1 MNTLR
6 VSIIIPAF
14 NEGRDIIPVL
24 ERISE
29 AVTMSFECLV
39 VIDNPEDSTIDFVNE
54 FSRINPAF
62 KYVRNNFGSGPA
74 NAIKQGFEIAK
85 APIAVVTMADGSDDP
100 ELIDDLVR
108 LVDRGVVI
116 AAGSR
121 YMAGGQQIGAPRFK
135 SFLSRLAGNTLFWF
149 TKVGTHDA
157 TNSFKAYDVEF
168 VRKVGI
174 TSKYGFELG
183 LELTAKAKRLRK
195 PIAELPTIWIERDF
209 GKSNFKLIKWLP
221 HYLTWYFLAFGRSL
235 SHQELIEKIEK
246 FKVNKEIK

>member
-1 MNTLR
+1 
-6 VSIIIPAF
+6 
-14 NEGRDIIPVL
+14 
-24 ERISE
+24 
-29 AVTMSFECLV
+29 
-39 VIDNPEDSTIDFVNE
+39 
-54 FSRINPAF
+54 
-62 KYVRNNFGSGPA
+62 
-74 NAIKQGFEIAK
+74 
-85 APIAVVTMADGSDDP
+85 
-100 ELIDDLVR
+100 
-108 LVDRGVVI
+108 
-116 AAGSR
+116 
-121 YMAGGQQIGAPRFK
+121 MAGGQQIGAPRFK
-135 SFLSRLAGNTLFWF
+135 SLLSRLAGNTLFWF

-221 HYLTWYFLAFGRSL
+221 HYLTWYFLAFGRGL